1 MNILNILKQVSIIVA
16 SLSGLITM
24 VVTIRNMRQGRKE
37 RRSEY
42 LERLLEKFSK
52 NKVRELVCSYDSPD
66 GLKDL
71 YVQAREAGSR
81 EKRTLDEALL
91 DMEHLCYLRQKK
103 EVTDDEFCFFSDSIR
118 HILTDGYIQ
127 RYIKEESCD
136 KDEGIKSD
144 KFRYIKKFV
153 EENNLCPIDYS
164 CDEKN
169 HKTEHDAGKI
179 EKKTSE
185 GDIDKAPQE
194 IRECDFR
201 KPTMI
206 IKINKLYQE
215 GMNDQEVYEKVR
227 KSWRVRPE
235 NANKYEV
242 VLAVA
247 SGIVRG
253 VYLIDKWQPTSD
265 PDCSERFEF
274 VRKEDDPKTEK
285 EERDCFLGKSVRS
298 LFPQGASNPIRYY
311 AGRPSISQ
319 KEEC

>member
-1 MNILNILKQVSIIVA
+1 
-16 SLSGLITM
+16 
-24 VVTIRNMRQGRKE
+24 
-37 RRSEY
+37 
-42 LERLLEKFSK
+42 
-52 NKVRELVCSYDSPD
+52 
-66 GLKDL
+66 
-71 YVQAREAGSR
+71 
-81 EKRTLDEALL
+81 
-91 DMEHLCYLRQKK
+91 
-103 EVTDDEFCFFSDSIR
+103 
-118 HILTDGYIQ
+118 
-127 RYIKEESCD
+127 
-136 KDEGIKSD
+136 
-144 KFRYIKKFV
+144 
-153 EENNLCPIDYS
+153 
-164 CDEKN
+164 
-169 HKTEHDAGKI
+169 
-179 EKKTSE
+179 
-185 GDIDKAPQE
+185 
-194 IRECDFR
+194 
-201 KPTMI
+201 MI

-265 PDCSERFEF
+265 PDCRERYEF